1 MGGAF
6 DILRQLK
13 ALNDYVDNAPQP
25 SDTAPRAPGA
35 ASAGSAKNFSRAD
48 HVHPIQTTVETASK
62 LAASRTVSLTGAVTG
77 SGSFDGSADLS
88 IDVELSDL
96 DAAKITSGTL
106 SVARGG
112 TGRTDGKAVALASS
126 RTISL
131 AGAVTGSASFDGS
144 KAVSIN
150 TTLAGFDASKITSGT
165 IDIERI
171 PAAALERLVVVA
183 NVAALLALDSTDIQ
197 TGDTVQITAASSID
211 GVSYPANAM
220 FRVTNGAVFT
230 GAQTEQ
236 TVKNGLVVYTAGA
249 AASVPWSGVTGKP
262 STFAPAAHE
271 HSAADITSGT
281 LATARGGTGRTD
293 GKAAALATAR
303 TISLTGDVTGSVS
316 FDGSKNVSISVKKKN
331 AAAQFSAAGTRSGN
345 IAASTNY
352 TVPSYVVGS
361 GHLKVYLD
369 GVLCTGGT
377 DADTCT
383 YKEVG
388 TSGAASTTIQFHQ
401 AVPAVM
407 DLLVIV

>member
-88 IDVELSDL
+88 IDAELSDL

-112 TGRTDGKAVALASS
+112 TGRTDGKAMALASS

-197 TGDTVQITAASSID
+197 TGDTVQITAASSIA

-230 GAQTEQ
+230 GSQTES
-236 TVKNGLVVYTAGA
+236 TVKTGIVVYTAGS

-345 IAASTNY
+345 IAANADY
-352 TVPSYVVGS
+352 TVPSYIVGS

-388 TSGAASTTIQFHQ
+388 TSGSASTLIRFYQDI
-401 AVPAVM
+401 PATM
-407 DLLVIV
+407 DVLVTV

>member
-25 SDTAPRAPGA
+25 SDAAPRAPGA
-35 ASAGSAKNFSRAD
+35 ASAGSAKNYSRAD

-77 SGSFDGSADLS
+77 AGSFDGSANLS
-88 IDVELSDL
+88 IDTELSGL
-96 DAAKITSGTL
+96 DASKITSGTL
-106 SVARGG
+106 PVARGG

-131 AGAVTGSASFDGS
+131 AGAVTGSVSFDGS

-150 TTLAGFDASKITSGT
+150 TALSGFDAAKITSGT
-165 IDIERI
+165 IDLERI

-183 NVAALLALDSTDIQ
+183 NVAALLALDSADIQ

-211 GVSYPANAM
+211 GESYPANAM

-262 STFAPAAHE
+262 STFAPSAHN
-271 HSAADITSGT
+271 HSASEITSGT
-281 LATARGGTGRTD
+281 LPVARGGTGRTD
-293 GKAAALATAR
+293 GKAAALTTAR

-316 FDGSKNVSISVKKKN
+316 FDGSKNVSIPVKQKN
-331 AAAQFSAAGTRSGN
+331 ATTQFSAAGTRSGN

-352 TVPSYVVGS
+352 TVPSYIVGS

-377 DADTCT
+377 DGATCT

-388 TSGAASTTIQFHQ
+388 TSGTASTTIQFHQ
-401 AVPAVM
+401 AVPTTM
-407 DLLVIV
+407 DVLVTV